1 MSQPAEQLTY
11 PHIVRDPR
19 IVGGQPIV
27 EGTRLSVAT
36 LVRAHQLGMDFDEI
50 LVQYPALK
58 PEGLHAAL
66 LYYLDHRDEIEAIL
80 SDQAAPPPGARDLEI
95 RRSDLCSCV

>member
-50 LVQYPALK
+50 LVQYPALR

-80 SDQAAPPPGARDLEI
+80 SDQTEPLSGARALDI
-95 RRSDLCSCV
+95 R